1 MGLFG
6 PSKSELLEM
15 FKTRDDGHVAR
26 EFNFRVNDAKKN
38 QRDRYTIDMSV
49 INQFTNLVKDLKMS
63 EINRGIQMQKEQGP
77 QKDWA
82 IAGGIANGLLGGMA
96 GVAVAVGTMQDN
108 IESTIRHH
116 ENGRKMVENGI
127 RGIETIDKDMKKVNQ
142 IAVNINHTDNFEYTD
157 VLPELINCFEFE
169 RVSIIADETTTIYK
183 TKMFGGLEEYNLNKL
198 QAYNSIGF
206 FEAKISIKN
215 NFHLLF
221 PNENEKQIDG
231 AFKIILYDEN
241 REIAY
246 GYVSG
251 DNWSLDDLKRVGF
264 KEKFERK
271 VTFKLVDKRI
281 EISPNKNYTAKFSEA
296 NLWLVKPI
304 R

>member
-116 ENGRKMVENGI
+116 ENGGRY
-127 RGIETIDKDMKKVNQ
+127 
-142 IAVNINHTDNFEYTD
+142 NFACCGSHHAGS
-157 VLPELINCFEFE
+157 VPEKGPRPPDAPLRRAGNNPSPCRTAPACRFPC
-169 RVSIIADETTTIYK
+169 
-183 TKMFGGLEEYNLNKL
+183 
-198 QAYNSIGF
+198 GF
-206 FEAKISIKN
+206 PRRSC
-215 NFHLLF
+215 
-221 PNENEKQIDG
+221 
-231 AFKIILYDEN
+231 
-241 REIAY
+241 
-246 GYVSG
+246 G
-251 DNWSLDDLKRVGF
+251 D
-264 KEKFERK
+264 
-271 VTFKLVDKRI
+271 
-281 EISPNKNYTAKFSEA
+281 P
-296 NLWLVKPI
+296 
-304 R
+304 